1 MVIRTPYFAPPL
13 CVCAGYGS
21 GSGSASGVL
30 SGRLEGGGEGGG
42 EGRQRH
48 LGTGLSGS
56 TTLTDET
63 SPKTQSAQL
72 SQLEQR
78 LALEREQ
85 LELKRR
91 EVGRVTCSLSCCL
104 FVCLVVAWMI

>member
-48 LGTGLSGS
+48 LGTGPSGS
-56 TTLTDET
+56 TTLTGET

-78 LALEREQ
+78 LAREREQ

-91 EVGRVTCSLSCCL
+91 EVGRATCSLSCCL